1 MEARGL
7 AKDEPIKQRFSTIH
21 AFNNSIG
28 FFPTLIGKET
38 LAKFEALEVEI
49 GGEPGVCRGVCVYA
63 FGWVAS
69 HVGTVLHS
77 EPPPFVGVSALVH
90 TYTLVC

>member
-1 MEARGL
+1 M
-7 AKDEPIKQRFSTIH
+7 AKDEPIKQRLATIQ

-28 FFPTLIGKET
+28 FYPTLIGKEG

-77 EPPPFVGVSALVH
+77 EPHPLVRVSALVH